1 MSKQE
6 GMDTLDNF
14 FNNTT
19 SQFYVVLTATS
30 SFLSGLLMFL
40 EWLHYTYFGISV
52 VDRLSSLVVHIFPFL
67 AGSKNKETN
76 ASKTKKVGDIKPCK
90 NSLVLFRGAEYNR
103 YFQETGREPLTEYD
117 VTMSDQ
123 ELQNVYSYEGLK
135 LDSDQAEQVVAS
147 IWKEADRAKRIE
159 LAHKA
164 LELNAHSPIALIILA
179 EEEAPTILEVEERFK
194 LALKSAEM
202 AYKNSNGL
210 CLQDPMYKPLHER
223 NAYVCSYCRIR
234 LALCARKLGKLKE
247 AVKMYRDLSKDD
259 RALAMINVHENL
271 TECLLEMQNYFDL
284 QQLLHKLEDVNI
296 YKSTV
301 MSYTVALL
309 RIKQMGE
316 KFCPDAVS
324 KRGPNQPELTAIEAI
339 HFAVELNP
347 HVPKYLLELK
357 SLVLPPEHFFRRGDS
372 EAVVYAFHHLR
383 HWKRIDGAL
392 SLLSSTWEG
401 TFRQIPFPLERGHH
415 FHAYPSNM
423 EAADRQVLPQ
433 HHEISVFPQK
443 DAPFFMVFTGVL
455 CFSFMT
461 LTVVAYHFP
470 RAMTQ
475 YARMVTTVFLVIL
488 EKLVPTDVFGFFS

>member
-1 MSKQE
+1 
-6 GMDTLDNF
+6 MDTLDNF

-30 SFLSGLLMFL
+30 SFLSGLMMFL
-40 EWLHYTYFGISV
+40 EWLHYTYFGISI
-52 VDRLSSLVVHIFPFL
+52 VDRLSSLVVQVFPFF
-67 AGSKNKETN
+67 ASSKGKESTTS
-76 ASKTKKVGDIKPCK
+76 SKSKKVADIKPFK

-103 YFQETGREPLTEYD
+103 YYQETGREPLTEYD
-117 VTMSDQ
+117 IAMTYQD
-123 ELQNVYSYEGLK
+123 LQNVYFYDGPRV
-135 LDSDQAEQVVAS
+135 DSDQSEQFIAS
-147 IWKEADRAKRIE
+147 IWKESDRANRIE
-159 LAHKA
+159 FARKA
-164 LELNAHSPIALIILA
+164 LEINPNSPMALIILA
-179 EEEAPTILEVEERFK
+179 EEEAPTILEVEEKFK

-202 AYKNSNGL
+202 VYKNSHNL
-210 CLQDPMYKPLHER
+210 CLHDPMYKPLHER

-247 AVKMYRDLSKDD
+247 ASKMYRDLSKDE
-259 RALAMINVHENL
+259 RAQMITNVHENL
-271 TECLLEMQNYFDL
+271 IECLLETQNYFDL
-284 QQLLHKLEDVNI
+284 QQLMNKLEDVK
-296 YKSTV
+296 YTV

-309 RIKQMGE
+309 KIKQIGE

-324 KRGPNQPELTAIEAI
+324 KRGPTQPELNAIEAI
-339 HFAVELNP
+339 HYAVELNP

-357 SLVLPPEHFFRRGDS
+357 SLVLPPEHYFRRGDS

-415 FHAYPSNM
+415 FPPYPSNM
-423 EAADRQVLPQ
+423 EAADRQVLPP
-433 HHEISVFPQK
+433 HHELSVFPQK

-475 YARMVTTVFLVIL
+475 YARMVTTVFLMVL
-488 EKLVPTDVFGFFS
+488 EKLMPTDFFGFFS

>member
-1 MSKQE
+1 
-6 GMDTLDNF
+6 MDTLDNF

-30 SFLSGLLMFL
+30 SFLSGVMMFL
-40 EWLHYTYFGISV
+40 EWLHYTYFGISI
-52 VDRLSSLVVHIFPFL
+52 VDRLTSVVVQIFPFL
-67 AGSKNKETN
+67 ASSKSKESN
-76 ASKTKKVGDIKPCK
+76 AAKAKKASEFKPCK
-90 NSLVLFRGAEYNR
+90 NSFVLFRGAEYHR

-117 VTMSDQ
+117 VSMSYQD
-123 ELQNVYSYEGLK
+123 LQNVYSYEGRRV
-135 LDSDQAEQVVAS
+135 DSDQAEQIIAS
-147 IWKEADRAKRIE
+147 IWKETDRVQRIE

-164 LELNAHSPIALIILA
+164 LELNSNSPIALIILA
-179 EEEAPTILEVEERFK
+179 EEEAPTIIEVEERFK
-194 LALKSAEM
+194 SALKSAEI
-202 AYKNSNGL
+202 AHKNSHAL
-210 CLQDPMYKPLHER
+210 CLHDPIYKPLHER
-223 NAYVCSYCRIR
+223 NALIFSYCRIR

-271 TECLLEMQNYFDL
+271 IECLLEMQNYFDL
-284 QQLLHKLEDVNI
+284 QQLLHKLEDVNF

-309 RIKQMGE
+309 KIKQMGE
-316 KFCPDAVS
+316 KFCPDVVS
-324 KRGPNQPELTAIEAI
+324 KRGPNQPEMNAIDAI
-339 HFAVELNP
+339 HIAVELNP

-401 TFRQIPFPLERGHH
+401 TFRQIPFPLEGGHH
-415 FHAYPSNM
+415 FHAYPANM

-443 DAPFFMVFTGVL
+443 EAPFFMVFTGVL

-488 EKLVPTDVFGFFS
+488 EKLVPTDIFGFFSSG

>member
-1 MSKQE
+1 
-6 GMDTLDNF
+6 MDTLDNF

-30 SFLSGLLMFL
+30 SFLSGLMMFL
-40 EWLHYTYFGISV
+40 EWLHYTYFGISI
-52 VDRLSSLVVHIFPFL
+52 VDRLSSLVVQIFPFF
-67 AGSKNKETN
+67 ASSKAKEST
-76 ASKTKKVGDIKPCK
+76 ASSKTKKVADIKPYK

-103 YFQETGREPLTEYD
+103 YYQETGREPLTEYD
-117 VTMSDQ
+117 ISMSYQD
-123 ELQNVYSYEGLK
+123 LQNVYSYDGPK
-135 LDSDQAEQVVAS
+135 LENDQSEQFIVS
-147 IWKEADRAKRIE
+147 IWKESDRANRIE
-159 LAHKA
+159 YARKA
-164 LELNAHSPIALIILA
+164 LEINSNSPIALIILA
-179 EEEAPTILEVEERFK
+179 EEEAPTILEVEEKFR

-202 AYKNSNGL
+202 AYKSSHNL

-247 AVKMYRDLSKDD
+247 ASKMYRDLSKDD
-259 RALAMINVHENL
+259 RAQTIANVHENL
-271 TECLLEMQNYFDL
+271 IECLLEMQNYFDL
-284 QQLLHKLEDVNI
+284 QQLLNKLEDVNF

-309 RIKQMGE
+309 KIKQIGE

-324 KRGPNQPELTAIEAI
+324 KRGPTQPELNAIEAI

-357 SLVLPPEHFFRRGDS
+357 SLVLPPEHYFRRGDS

-433 HHEISVFPQK
+433 HHELSVFPQK

-475 YARMVTTVFLVIL
+475 YARMVTTVFLVVL
-488 EKLVPTDVFGFFS
+488 EKLMPTDLFGFFS